1 MKKLLYFIIVLIV
14 LIYII
19 AKFIGDSVIK
29 SSLEE
34 NLSKNLDR
42 QVSIK
47 SLDISYLS
55 GEANLENIKIK
66 NKIFKGDLFNIN
78 KAFVKLNISSIFS
91 DKIEIDQIS
100 LNGIDFNYYFELK
113 KMKIN
118 DNIKSLKESVNKKN
132 TSTSTSKE
140 FLIKKLE
147 IKNIVVTAN
156 SEKLNLNK
164 KISVKD
170 LDFENV
176 GNTKDSKS
184 YKTVIKET
192 MDNIFKNVK
201 NKVLS
206 SNTGNN
212 LDKIKNIDQD
222 KVKEKVK
229 KELLKN
235 KDKVKDKLKKLL
247 NKN

>member
-14 LIYII
+14 FIYIL
-19 AKFIGDSVIK
+19 AEFIGDSVIK

-42 QVSIK
+42 QVSIE

-66 NKIFKGDLFNIN
+66 NKIFKGDLLNIN
-78 KAFVKLNISSIFS
+78 KAFAKLNISSIFS

-147 IKNIVVTAN
+147 IKNIVVSAN

-192 MDNIFKNVK
+192 MDDIFKNVK
-201 NKVLS
+201 SKVLS
-206 SNTGNN
+206 SNIGNN

-229 KELLKN
+229 KELMKN

>member
-14 LIYII
+14 LIYILFE
-19 AKFIGDSVIK
+19 FIGDSVIK

-42 QVSIK
+42 QVSIDN
-47 SLDISYLS
+47 LDISYLS

-66 NKIFKGDLFNIN
+66 NKIFKGDLLNIN
-78 KAFVKLNISSIFS
+78 TAFAKLNISSIFS

-192 MDNIFKNVK
+192 MDNIFKNIK
-201 NKVLS
+201 SKVLS
-206 SNTGNN
+206 SNIGNN

>member
-14 LIYII
+14 LIYIL
-19 AKFIGDSVIK
+19 AEFIGDSVIK
-29 SSLEE
+29 GSLEE

-42 QVSIK
+42 QVSIE

-66 NKIFKGDLFNIN
+66 NKIFKGDLLNIN
-78 KAFVKLNISSIFS
+78 KAFAKLNISSIFS

-192 MDNIFKNVK
+192 VDDIFKNVK
-201 NKVLS
+201 SKVLS
-206 SNTGNN
+206 SNIGNN

>member
-14 LIYII
+14 LIYILFE
-19 AKFIGDSVIK
+19 FIGDSVIK

-42 QVSIK
+42 QVSIQN
-47 SLDISYLS
+47 LDISYLS

-66 NKIFKGDLFNIN
+66 NKIFKGDLLNIN
-78 KAFVKLNISSIFS
+78 KAFAKLNISSIFS
-91 DKIEIDQIS
+91 NKIEIDQIS

-147 IKNIVVTAN
+147 IKNIVVSAN

-206 SNTGNN
+206 SNIGNN

>member
-1 MKKLLYFIIVLIV
+1 MKKLNYFIIVLIV
-14 LIYII
+14 LIYIL
-19 AKFIGDSVIK
+19 AEFIGDSVIK
-29 SSLEE
+29 SSLEK
-34 NLSKNLDR
+34 NLSKNFDR
-42 QVSIK
+42 QVSIE
-47 SLDISYLS
+47 SLDMSYLS

-66 NKIFKGDLFNIN
+66 NKIFKGDLLNIN
-78 KAFVKLNISSIFS
+78 KAFAKLNISSIFS